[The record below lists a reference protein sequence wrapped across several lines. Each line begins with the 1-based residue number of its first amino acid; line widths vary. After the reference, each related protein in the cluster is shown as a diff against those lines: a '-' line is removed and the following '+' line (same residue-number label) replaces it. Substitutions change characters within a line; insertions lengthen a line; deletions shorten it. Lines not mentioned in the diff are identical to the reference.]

1 MHITESKVTKLVL
14 TNLERLDPVTVILED
29 LGKTQG
35 KVTIDCYGKAWTCYW
50 GSMGDGGIAVFMND
64 ANVQYIA
71 GKLFGGDERVV
82 DYQAISD
89 AIGSEVERDTM
100 MWYLDELKE
109 TYGPDWMMDLPN
121 KTSDDYAYLC
131 RIVEAV
137 KEAIS
142 QHCI

>member
-1 MHITESKVTKLVL
+1 
-14 TNLERLDPVTVILED
+14 
-29 LGKTQG
+29 
-35 KVTIDCYGKAWTCYW
+35 
-50 GSMGDGGIAVFMND
+50 MNG
-64 ANVQYIA
+64 ANAQYIA

>member
-14 TNLERLDPVTVILED
+14 TDLDRLDPVTVILED

-35 KVTIDCYGKAWTCYW
+35 KVTIDCYGKAWTNYW
-50 GSMGDGGIAVFMND
+50 GSMGDGGIAVFMNGAD
-64 ANVQYIA
+64 TSYIA

-109 TYGPDWMMDLPN
+109 TYGPDAGGAIPVAWH
-121 KTSDDYAYLC
+121 DDRRHAG
-131 RIVEAV
+131 
-137 KEAIS
+137 
-142 QHCI
+142 Q